1 VAVLSVGSMKMGGFI
16 MASLVAVRCH
26 GLHDQRASPA
36 ITYSV
41 TDSCGIGIGLFSL
54 AW

>member
-1 VAVLSVGSMKMGGFI
+1 

-26 GLHDQRASPA
+26 GLQDQRASPD
-36 ITYSV
+36 ITHSV
-41 TDSCGIGIGLFSL
+41 TDSCEIAIALSSL